1 MINETKTILGR
12 MVAIESLFALHTIL
26 GEANNEEPAIKT
38 AMYEKMWSLIGNL
51 AADND
56 KSHFPSIEPLIND
69 KFPDLKSFF
78 SIDVLKDLFQSN
90 APQQHKTNIPAFQ
103 YIVDN
108 LHFSD
113 INMRREALMLCFN
126 TPSNRDTQNDLPYQ
140 VFRDIFYHSPDS
152 EKQQLFIEERIQ
164 KNIKEHKYYSFLQD
178 NHILNEY
185 DVEHILNANMKN
197 DSHSFKKILAD
208 LKQYNIYGDL
218 INKNIINNVIKKITT
233 PTTTG
238 SFSNKLNKK
247 DLYDQLTLVNNWKM
261 AKDEKG
267 ASLYHYLAIN
277 YASYFNTFPANEIE
291 DILNITDNKGL
302 KPVDYFVLNGFQN
315 SKDVNEYVINKMIEN
330 GIHSTTKVN
339 ISYILQNYRDLIFK
353 ANKEDKEEKYKD
365 INIVNKFIQA
375 FSLSWLNADDILN
388 SHFTRHALSNHLRG
402 FVRSLSRENY
412 QQLDKNC
419 ATVLL
424 LLNSYGDQLN
434 EHYGKPGIL
443 FEKVKGLG
451 LCVTPEIEKAVRSKG
466 YELKYL
472 DESIEILK
480 EDYAAYERDKLHENL
495 NTTSINK
502 IQINRI

>member
-1 MINETKTILGR
+1 MINETKTILER

-26 GEANNEEPAIKT
+26 GEANNEEPDIKK
-38 AMYEKMWSLIGNL
+38 AMYKKMWSLLGNL

-56 KSHFPSIEPLIND
+56 ESHFPSIEPLIND

-113 INMRREALMLCFN
+113 VNMRREALMLCFN
-126 TPSNRDTQNDLPYQ
+126 TPSNRNNQTDLPYQ
-140 VFRDIFYHSPDS
+140 VFRDIYYHSPDS

-164 KNIKEHKYYSFLQD
+164 KHIKEHKYYSFLQD
-178 NHILNEY
+178 NHILNEN
-185 DVEHILNANMKN
+185 DVEHILNANLKN
-197 DSHSFKKILAD
+197 DSVSFKKILTD
-208 LKQYNIYGDL
+208 LNQYNIYGDL
-218 INKNIINNVIKKITT
+218 ITQNIMNNVVKKITA

-238 SFSNKLNKK
+238 AFSNKLNKK
-247 DLYDQLTLVNNWKM
+247 DLYGELTKVNNWKM
-261 AKDEKG
+261 ARDQKG

-277 YASYFNTFPANEIE
+277 YASYFNTFPANELH
-291 DILNITDNKGL
+291 DILNIKDNQGL
-302 KPVDYFVLNGFQN
+302 KPADYFVLNGFQN
-315 SKDVNEYVINKMIEN
+315 SKDISEYVIDKMVEN
-330 GIHSTTKVN
+330 RLHSSTSVN
-339 ISYILQNYRDLIFK
+339 ISYIVQNYQDLVFK
-353 ANKEDKEEKYKD
+353 TDKEDKYK
-365 INIVNKFIQA
+365 NTNVVNKFIQA
-375 FSLSWLNADDILN
+375 FSLSWINADDLLAY
-388 SHFTRHALSNHLRG
+388 HFTRHALSNHLRG

-412 QQLDKNC
+412 QQLDKDC
-419 ATVLL
+419 TTVLV

-443 FEKVKGLG
+443 FDKVKGLG
-451 LCVTPEIEKAVRSKG
+451 LCVTPELEKAVRNKG

-472 DESIEILK
+472 DDSIEILK
-480 EDYAAYERDKLHENL
+480 EDYSAYERDKLHEGL
-495 NTTSINK
+495 NSASTNK